1 VKEES
6 MRRWTVVFVALVLV
20 VPVAASAQVPV
31 GIPAAI
37 ADLQARVAAIETQ
50 LASRPVGTQRAR
62 GLRIRGDGDAVSQPF
77 ALREGTAIFTIKV
90 QGSGLNAVDLLSA
103 PGTGQS
109 QYASLLFPQSEAYQG
124 TVAEPIFASGEY
136 VLEVGAAGP
145 WLVIVEQ

>member
-1 VKEES
+1 
-6 MRRWTVVFVALVLV
+6 MHRWIVILIALMLTL
-20 VPVAASAQVPV
+20 PVAAFAQVPV

-37 ADLQARVAAIETQ
+37 ADLQARVQAIEEQ

-62 GLRIRGDGDAVSQPF
+62 GLRIRGNGDSVSQPF
-77 ALREGTAIFTIKV
+77 ALSEGTAIFTIRV
-90 QGSGLNAVDLLSA
+90 QGSGTNSVSLLSA
-103 PGTGQS
+103 PGSGFS
-109 QYASLLFPQSEAYQG
+109 EFSSLLFPQSEPYQG